1 VYGVASAQF
10 TIPVFPYITSA
21 LITSALPLLPSAPFP
36 YTPLFQPFGSRMDTR
51 RASKPSNSTPL
62 HLLGAAVPLLRP
74 NKPSAP
80 RLMAGASCAWLP
92 TIGPPHAQNQFVA
105 SGVSALATACVT
117 AKCLTV
123 VGAVRTRH
131 PYMGGD
137 MTGTMIT
144 TDSTKKAI
152 GVKTSARMQT
162 AMKCA
167 ASGSAHLIVGFAMVG
182 LVAWRTTRLNNHLSP
197 LSTRFYSRKGMP
209 CSASS

>member
-1 VYGVASAQF
+1 
-10 TIPVFPYITSA
+10 
-21 LITSALPLLPSAPFP
+21 
-36 YTPLFQPFGSRMDTR
+36 
-51 RASKPSNSTPL
+51 
-62 HLLGAAVPLLRP
+62 
-74 NKPSAP
+74 
-80 RLMAGASCAWLP
+80 MAGASCAWLP
-92 TIGPPHAQNQFVA
+92 TTGPPYVENQFVA
-105 SGVSALATACVT
+105 SGASALATACVT
-117 AKCLTV
+117 ARCLTV
-123 VGAVRTRH
+123 VGAVWTRH

-152 GVKTSARMQT
+152 GVKTSARMQI